1 VSDIRFP
8 EFLPSLEGTRYP
20 FVSDA
25 TLSNG
30 RVFLLE
36 GTFLD
41 AHLYAVN
48 GTQRYYI
55 SKVIVTSS
63 QYTILIGDLTNT
75 TRLTGIVNLPVA
87 VSTVP
92 LKDENGRSGGL
103 LLSDPSRLSVI
114 TTWGVGT
121 HNFERKQTEF
131 CVTCQV
137 PIPDPGVTSFRLANG
152 EVLSGKVWWVGEDGV
167 MLSAESATD
176 RNGGSYPVIRVD
188 AVGDP
193 HYLQRLCDPTSLF
206 KAVNPIR
213 MIRIKQD
220 GVVVYES
227 PPDEYGNLNLQMN
240 DDLATDAALRVRTTA
255 AGIVFEVV
263 GTVPST

>member
-20 FVSDA
+20 FVPDA

-41 AHLYAVN
+41 AHLYAVG

-55 SKVIVTSS
+55 SKVLVTST
-63 QYTILIGDLTNT
+63 QYTIIIGDLTST
-75 TRLTGIVNLPVA
+75 ARLTGVVELPITI
-87 VSTVP
+87 STIP
-92 LKDENGRSGGL
+92 LKDEHGRSGGL
-103 LLSDPSRLSVI
+103 LLSEPSRLSVI
-114 TTWGVGT
+114 ATWGVGT
-121 HNFERKQTEF
+121 HSFERKQTEF

-152 EVLSGKVWWVGEDGV
+152 EIISGKVWWVGEDGV
-167 MLSAESATD
+167 VISAESATD
-176 RNGGSYPVIRVD
+176 QNDETYPVIRVD

-193 HYLQRLCDPTSLF
+193 HYLQRLCDPSTLF

-213 MIRIKQD
+213 TIRVKQD
-220 GVVVYES
+220 GVIVHECQ
-227 PPDEYGNLNLQMN
+227 PDEYGNLNIQMN
-240 DDLATDAALRVRTTA
+240 DALADDAALRVRTTA
-255 AGIVFEVV
+255 AGIVLEVV
-263 GTVPST
+263 GTVPSR